1 MIEVVRKQDL
11 VKTSYNEEDVIV
23 LLKDL
28 TGIMEEMSAEE
39 REQAIQSGVHYS
51 EMLPEESAP
60 SKEYEKLYE
69 KALRD
74 NKYDIAL
81 GIARVAEMMWA
92 QRVQH
97 TDLQKNNQDKPI
109 IVSLARAGIPVGILI
124 KRYLKQRYNVE
135 CPHYAVSIIRDKG
148 IDVNAMNLIYS
159 REVVGNKNC
168 VENIFFVDGW
178 TGKGAIKT
186 QLEEAV
192 CDLKYPFRHE
202 YNGDEDSTILGDK
215 NIKWEG
221 LSDELY
227 VLADPANIT
236 KYCGTHKDFLLP
248 SACLNSTVSGL
259 TSRTI
264 LNYFIKVEEGDFHG
278 AVYFDKFE
286 HIDKS
291 NEFIDTI
298 SNEFT
303 NLDAVSCSTDDLEE
317 GWNGMSIVK
326 DICNLMDINDYKKV
340 KPGIGETTRVL
351 LRRIPWKVL
360 INKDIP
366 DTDPD
371 IQHILMLCREKNVP
385 IMRWDLGNY
394 KVCGIIKEL
403 SADA

>member
-1 MIEVVRKQDL
+1 MIEVLKVQNL
-11 VKTSYNEEDVIV
+11 VKTSYREEDVIV
-23 LLKDL
+23 LLQDL
-28 TGIMEEMSAEE
+28 SGAMVEMSAEE
-39 REQAIQSGVHYS
+39 REQAIQSGTHYS
-51 EMLPEESAP
+51 EMLPEENMP

-69 KALRD
+69 KALHD
-74 NKYDIAL
+74 NKVEIAL
-81 GIARVAEMMWA
+81 GIAKVAEMIWSK
-92 QRVQH
+92 RVGN
-97 TDLQKNNQDKPI
+97 KNPI
-109 IVSLARAGIPVGILI
+109 IISLARAGIPVGILI
-124 KRYLKQRYNVE
+124 KRYLKRKYNVN
-135 CPHYAVSIIRDKG
+135 CGHYAISIIRDKG
-148 IDVNAMNLIYS
+148 IDTNAMDFIYS
-159 REVVGNKNC
+159 KEVVGDNNC
-168 VENIFFVDGW
+168 VANMFFVDGW
-178 TGKGAIKT
+178 TGKGAIKN

-192 CDLKYPFRHE
+192 WNLKYPWGFK
-202 YNGDEDSTILGDK
+202 DSEDMGRVT
-215 NIKWEG
+215 KWDN
-221 LSDELY
+221 LSDDLY

-236 KYCGTHKDFLLP
+236 PYCGTHKDFLLP

-264 LNYFIKVEEGDFHG
+264 LNHFIKVEEGDLHG

-298 SNEFT
+298 SDEFI
-303 NLDAVSCSTDDLEE
+303 NLDAVPCSTNDLEE
-317 GWNGMSIVK
+317 GWDGMSIVT
-326 DICNLMDINDYKKV
+326 DICNVMDINDYKKV

-366 DTDPD
+366 DTDKD
-371 IQHILMLCREKNVP
+371 IQHILVLCKEKNIP

>member
-60 SKEYEKLYE
+60 KFAYEKLYK
-69 KALRD
+69 KALEA

-81 GIARVAEMMWA
+81 GIARVAEMIWA
-92 QRVQH
+92 QTVEGE
-97 TDLQKNNQDKPI
+97 LPI
-109 IVSLARAGIPVGILI
+109 LVSLARAGIPVGILI
-124 KRYLKQRYNVE
+124 KRYLKQRYNVD

-159 REVVGNKNC
+159 REVIGNKNC

-192 CDLKYPFRHE
+192 SDLKYPFRNE

-264 LNYFIKVEEGDFHG
+264 LNYFIKVEEGDLHG

-291 NEFIDTI
+291 NEFIDNI
-298 SNEFT
+298 SNEF
-303 NLDAVSCSTDDLEE
+303 
-317 GWNGMSIVK
+317 
-326 DICNLMDINDYKKV
+326 IN
-340 KPGIGETTRVL
+340 
-351 LRRIPWKVL
+351 
-360 INKDIP
+360 
-366 DTDPD
+366 
-371 IQHILMLCREKNVP
+371 
-385 IMRWDLGNY
+385 
-394 KVCGIIKEL
+394 
-403 SADA
+403 